1 MRQKVQGTG
10 SSLTCCTHSSR
21 RRTHSELWQNA
32 ADVSQQQTCLSQENV
47 GLIFLQLIA
56 GQDELNRLQLFP
68 SILKVKHILG
78 RPSFENYTKS
88 LKSNLI
94 MPYSYSGIFTKR
106 NNNFMLLKA
115 SNEAPY
121 AGGSL
126 ICTHITLSPSD
137 SWTYH
142 TVSLK
147 AAGSLP
153 RLQRAEWKFAAD
165 DRSCEMKVHFTSSL
179 LCLHLSRPPERGPN
193 PPPSVYITQWIQPL
207 WKRAGGRTAAILQP

>member
-1 MRQKVQGTG
+1 MAGHFKLNQ
-10 SSLTCCTHSSR
+10 
-21 RRTHSELWQNA
+21 
-32 ADVSQQQTCLSQENV
+32 
-47 GLIFLQLIA
+47 LQLISPVYSKSNTFWGVPA
-56 GQDELNRLQLFP
+56 SQ
-68 SILKVKHILG
+68 H
-78 RPSFENYTKS
+78 YTKS

-115 SNEAPY
+115 SNEATY
-121 AGGSL
+121 ASSSL

-142 TVSLK
+142 AASLK